1 MKARPGSQL
10 DQSDITAQP
19 QRVMS
24 SAVRI
29 RAVGYVRVST
39 RMQADEGLSLAAQKD
54 RIAAFCEAQDYSL
67 IEIFCDVDSGAKD
80 NRPGCAAALAMLEQG
95 KADAL
100 LVMKMDRLSRSL
112 KHFCDL
118 YERYFK
124 DQPQR
129 KLISIRD
136 EGINLTSPVGRLF
149 ANMMMGFAQMEREL
163 ISGRVAEAVSWKA
176 SKGYF
181 VGKVPF
187 GYRKAP
193 APDGS
198 KYKVLVE
205 DAAQQQILQDIK
217 ALIENGIPPAQIA
230 AELTT
235 RQIKPPQGLVWTKS
249 LIYNLKRRRSW
260 HKSRPINSCRWHT
273 EEELR
278 QRALAL
284 RDSGN
289 IPRQI
294 AAILNSEKYV
304 PFKGQAF
311 TEAGIRQLLKAWQGT
326 RSHHPRIYLQAV
338 IERLRQE
345 HLANNSALPFRP
357 PGSPRLAALLTS
369 QGFATPKGK
378 TTWFPAQALRLL
390 EGQFDVYYGSK
401 RAK

>member
-1 MKARPGSQL
+1 
-10 DQSDITAQP
+10 
-19 QRVMS
+19 MS
-24 SAVRI
+24 TSVRA

-54 RIAAFCEAQDYSL
+54 RIAAFCKAQDYSL
-67 IEIFCDVDSGAKD
+67 IAIFCDVDSGAND
-80 NRPGCAAALAMLEQG
+80 NRPGCAAALALLEQG

-163 ISGRVAEAVSWKA
+163 IAGRVAEAVSWKA

-205 DAAQQQILQDIK
+205 DSAEQKILQDIK
-217 ALIENGIPPAQIA
+217 ELIEKGMPPTQIA

-235 RQIKPPQGLVWTKS
+235 RQIKPPQGLTWTKS
-249 LIYNLKRRRSW
+249 LIYNLKRRRNW
-260 HKSRPINSCRWHT
+260 HKSRPINSGRWHT

-284 RDSGN
+284 RDCGK

-294 AAILNSEKYV
+294 AAMLNSEKYV
-304 PFKGQAF
+304 PFKGKVF
-311 TEAGIRQLLKAWQGT
+311 TEAGTRQLIKAWQGT
-326 RSHHPRIYLQAV
+326 SSHHPRIYLQGV
-338 IERLRQE
+338 IARLRQE
-345 HLANNSALPFRP
+345 HLAVRPAAPFRP

-369 QGFATPKGK
+369 QGFLTPKGK
-378 TTWFPAQALRLL
+378 TTWFPAQAQRLL
-390 EGQFDVYYGSK
+390 EGQFDAYYDLK
-401 RAK
+401 RTK